1 MHVTPIQLESSFSK
15 SARQLGAMVDCR
27 PALEERDRSEI
38 FRLRYAAYSREGALP
53 AGAPE
58 VFTDADDE
66 APNCIVFGFY
76 IEGALA
82 ASIRI
87 HVAGPRWPGCPSL
100 AVFPEYL
107 KPMVD
112 AGLTI
117 VDPTRFVI
125 DESAAR
131 SYPKLAYL
139 CVRIPWVA
147 ARYVFDADIGLATV
161 RAEHQPF
168 YRRLFGHTVVC
179 GARPYPSLAKPIS
192 LMVLDIHKE
201 SARIHAR
208 YPFMQSGSLE
218 RRRIFESVARRSA
231 ILTESLAEQ
240 W

>member
-87 HVAGPRWPGCPSL
+87 HVAGPRWPGCPL
-100 AVFPEYL
+100 L
-107 KPMVD
+107 
-112 AGLTI
+112 
-117 VDPTRFVI
+117 RF
-125 DESAAR
+125 SPNT
-131 SYPKLAYL
+131 SNLWSTP
-139 CVRIPWVA
+139 
-147 ARYVFDADIGLATV
+147 G
-161 RAEHQPF
+161 
-168 YRRLFGHTVVC
+168 
-179 GARPYPSLAKPIS
+179 
-192 LMVLDIHKE
+192 
-201 SARIHAR
+201 
-208 YPFMQSGSLE
+208 
-218 RRRIFESVARRSA
+218 
-231 ILTESLAEQ
+231 
-240 W
+240 